1 MGEGA
6 VLEKM
11 RVSKELG
18 VLVFYT
24 QSVIVVKLEHR
35 IRRAGTALIWEETRR
50 RELLRLLVI
59 HFAYMSGQRETDWC
73 MYVCLFVVIVW

>member
-1 MGEGA
+1 MHGMGEGA

-35 IRRAGTALIWEETRR
+35 RAGTALI
-50 RELLRLLVI
+50 
-59 HFAYMSGQRETDWC
+59 
-73 MYVCLFVVIVW
+73 

>member
-1 MGEGA
+1 MHGMGEGA

-35 IRRAGTALIWEETRR
+35 IRRAGTALI
-50 RELLRLLVI
+50 
-59 HFAYMSGQRETDWC
+59 
-73 MYVCLFVVIVW
+73 